1 MCVKRSTGK
10 SEHTKPYIQE
20 EKRKK
25 MNDELFDALVILE
38 KEKNIKSDVL
48 LDAIGKSLEQA
59 CRNNYNRQDLTNI
72 VVNLDQEKKSF
83 GICLAKEVTDTV
95 EDPMTQISLAD
106 AMMIDSGSQIGD
118 IVNVDINS
126 RAFGRIAVQNAKNVI
141 LQQIRE
147 AERKSLFADYYDKEN
162 KVVTGVVQR
171 FIGRNVAVNLGKV
184 DGILN
189 ESEMI
194 KGENYYPNQR
204 IKVYVLRVDNTPKG
218 PRILVSR
225 KHPNLV
231 RCLFEQEVAEVSDGT
246 VQIMAIARE
255 AGSRSKMAVLSKSE
269 NVDPVGACVGQN
281 GSRVAMVV
289 DELNGEKIDIVNW
302 DENPAYFIENALSPA
317 KVVTV
322 LVDEE
327 DRQAKVV
334 VPDYQ
339 LSLAIGRE
347 GQNARLTARL
357 TGYKIDIKS
366 ETQAIES
373 GELDEF
379 QEEYYNDGY
388 EELGEEYPEEYYDD
402 GEYSQDGVYYEDG
415 AYADDGVYYA
425 DEDAGTYYENA
436 DGDYAENPEA
446 YEEPVPGDDSG
457 N

>member
-1 MCVKRSTGK
+1 
-10 SEHTKPYIQE
+10 
-20 EKRKK
+20 

-48 LDAIGKSLEQA
+48 LEAIAKSLEQA
-59 CRNNYNRQDLTNI
+59 CRNNFNRQDLNNI
-72 VVNLDQEKKSF
+72 VVDLNQQKKSF
-83 GICLAKEVTDTV
+83 GIFLAKEVVETV
-95 EDPMTQISLAD
+95 EDNMTQISLAD
-106 AMMIDSGSQIGD
+106 AMMIDPSYQVGD
-118 IVNVDINS
+118 VINVDINS

-171 FIGRNVAVNLGKV
+171 FIGRNVAINLGKV

-204 IKVYVLRVDNTPKG
+204 IKVYVLHVDNTPKG

-231 RCLFEQEVAEVSDGT
+231 RCLFEQEVAEVADGT
-246 VQIMAIARE
+246 VQIMAIVRE
-255 AGSRSKMAVLSKSE
+255 AGSRSKMAVLSNSE

-327 DRQAKVV
+327 DKQAKVV

-357 TGYKIDIKS
+357 TGFKIDIKS

-388 EELGEEYPEEYYDD
+388 DENGEQYPEEYYDD
-402 GEYSQDGVYYEDG
+402 GQYSEDGVYYDDG
-415 AYADDGVYYA
+415 SYEDDGVYYDDA
-425 DEDAGTYYENA
+425 SYVDENQ
-436 DGDYAENPEA
+436 PE
-446 YEEPVPGDDSG
+446 
-457 N
+457 

>member
-1 MCVKRSTGK
+1 
-10 SEHTKPYIQE
+10 
-20 EKRKK
+20 

-48 LDAIGKSLEQA
+48 LEAIAKSLEQA
-59 CRNNYNRQDLTNI
+59 CRNNFNRQDLNNI
-72 VVNLDQEKKSF
+72 VVDLNQQKKSF
-83 GICLAKEVTDTV
+83 GIFLAKEVVETV
-95 EDPMTQISLAD
+95 EDNMTQISLAD
-106 AMMIDSGSQIGD
+106 AMMIDPSYQVGD
-118 IVNVDINS
+118 VINVDINS

-171 FIGRNVAVNLGKV
+171 FIGRNVAINLGKV

-204 IKVYVLRVDNTPKG
+204 IKVYVLHVDNTPKG

-231 RCLFEQEVAEVSDGT
+231 RCLFEQEVAEVADGT

-255 AGSRSKMAVLSKSE
+255 AGSRSKMAVLSNSE

-327 DRQAKVV
+327 DKQAKVV

-357 TGYKIDIKS
+357 TGFKIDIKS

-379 QEEYYNDGY
+379 QEEYYNEGY
-388 EELGEEYPEEYYDD
+388 DDEGGQYPEEYYDD
-402 GEYSQDGVYYEDG
+402 GQYSEDGVYYDDG
-415 AYADDGVYYA
+415 SYEDDGVYYDDA
-425 DEDAGTYYENA
+425 SYVDENQ
-436 DGDYAENPEA
+436 PE
-446 YEEPVPGDDSG
+446 
-457 N
+457 

>member
-1 MCVKRSTGK
+1 
-10 SEHTKPYIQE
+10 
-20 EKRKK
+20 
-25 MNDELFDALVILE
+25 MNDELFDALVLLE
-38 KEKNIKSDVL
+38 KEKNIKSEVL
-48 LDAIGKSLEQA
+48 LEAIAKSLEQA
-59 CRNNYNRQDLTNI
+59 CRNNFNRPDLTNI
-72 VVNLDQEKKSF
+72 VVDLDQKKKTF
-83 GICLAKEVTDTV
+83 GIFLAKEVTEAP
-95 EDPMTQISLAD
+95 EDSMTQISLAD
-106 AMMIDSGSQIGD
+106 ARMIDPKYEVGD
-118 IVNVDINS
+118 VINVDINS

-171 FIGRNVAVNLGKV
+171 FIGRNVAINLGKV

-204 IKVYVLRVDNTPKG
+204 IKVYVLHVDNTPKG

-231 RCLFEQEVAEVSDGT
+231 RCLFEQEVAEVADGT

-255 AGSRSKMAVLSKSE
+255 AGSRSKMAVLSNSE

-327 DRQAKVV
+327 DKQAKVV

-357 TGYKIDIKS
+357 TGFKIDIKS

-388 EELGEEYPEEYYDD
+388 EEDGMQYPDEYYDD
-402 GEYSQDGVYYEDG
+402 GEYSEDGVYYDDG
-415 AYADDGVYYA
+415 VYEDDGVYYA
-425 DEDAGTYYENA
+425 EEDPGTYVDDA
-436 DGDYAENPEA
+436 DETE
-446 YEEPVPGDDSG
+446 
-457 N
+457 

>member
-1 MCVKRSTGK
+1 
-10 SEHTKPYIQE
+10 
-20 EKRKK
+20 

-48 LDAIGKSLEQA
+48 LEAIAKSLEQA
-59 CRNNYNRQDLTNI
+59 CRNNFNRQDLNNI
-72 VVNLDQEKKSF
+72 VVDLNQQKKSF
-83 GICLAKEVTDTV
+83 GIFLAKEVVETV
-95 EDPMTQISLAD
+95 EDNMTQISLAD
-106 AMMIDSGSQIGD
+106 AMMIDPSYQVGD
-118 IVNVDINS
+118 VINVDINS

-171 FIGRNVAVNLGKV
+171 FIGRNVAINLGKV

-204 IKVYVLRVDNTPKG
+204 IKVYVLHVDNTPKG

-231 RCLFEQEVAEVSDGT
+231 RCLFEQEVAEVADGT

-255 AGSRSKMAVLSKSE
+255 AGSRSKMAVLSNSE

-327 DRQAKVV
+327 DKQAKVV

-357 TGYKIDIKS
+357 TGFKIDIKS

-373 GELDEF
+373 GELDVF

-388 EELGEEYPEEYYDD
+388 DENGEQYPEEYYDD
-402 GEYSQDGVYYEDG
+402 GQYSEDGVYYDDG
-415 AYADDGVYYA
+415 SYEDDGVYYDDA
-425 DEDAGTYYENA
+425 SYVDENQ
-436 DGDYAENPEA
+436 PE
-446 YEEPVPGDDSG
+446 
-457 N
+457 

>member
-1 MCVKRSTGK
+1 MV
-10 SEHTKPYIQE
+10 
-20 EKRKK
+20 
-25 MNDELFDALVILE
+25 
-38 KEKNIKSDVL
+38 
-48 LDAIGKSLEQA
+48 
-59 CRNNYNRQDLTNI
+59 DLN
-72 VVNLDQEKKSF
+72 QQKKSF
-83 GICLAKEVTDTV
+83 GIFLAKEVVETV
-95 EDPMTQISLAD
+95 EDSMTQISLAD
-106 AMMIDSGSQIGD
+106 AMMIDPSYQVGD
-118 IVNVDINS
+118 VVNVDINS

-171 FIGRNVAVNLGKV
+171 FIGRNVAINLGKV

-204 IKVYVLRVDNTPKG
+204 IKVYVLHVDNTPKG

-231 RCLFEQEVAEVSDGT
+231 RCLFEQEVAEVADGT

-255 AGSRSKMAVLSKSE
+255 AGSRSKMAVLSNSE

-327 DRQAKVV
+327 DKQAKVV

-357 TGYKIDIKS
+357 TGFKIDIKS

-379 QEEYYNDGY
+379 QEEYYNEGY
-388 EELGEEYPEEYYDD
+388 DENGEQYPEEYYDD
-402 GEYSQDGVYYEDG
+402 GQYSGEGVYYDDGSYAPEGGYYEEGAYYEDG
-415 AYADDGVYYA
+415 SFDDGSQT
-425 DEDAGTYYENA
+425 E
-436 DGDYAENPEA
+436 
-446 YEEPVPGDDSG
+446 
-457 N
+457 

>member
-1 MCVKRSTGK
+1 
-10 SEHTKPYIQE
+10 
-20 EKRKK
+20 
-25 MNDELFDALVILE
+25 MNDELFDALLILE

-48 LDAIGKSLEQA
+48 LEAIAKSLEQA
-59 CRNNYNRQDLTNI
+59 CRNNYNRQDLNNI
-72 VVNLDQEKKSF
+72 VVDLNQQKKSF
-83 GICLAKEVTDTV
+83 GIFLAKEVVETV
-95 EDPMTQISLAD
+95 EDSMTQISLAD
-106 AMMIDSGSQIGD
+106 AMMIDPSYQMGD
-118 IVNVDINS
+118 VVNVDINS

-171 FIGRNVAVNLGKV
+171 FIGRNVAINLGKV

-204 IKVYVLRVDNTPKG
+204 IKVYVLHVDNTPKG

-231 RCLFEQEVAEVSDGT
+231 RCLFEQEVAEVADGT

-255 AGSRSKMAVLSKSE
+255 AGSRSKMAVLSNSE

-327 DRQAKVV
+327 DKQAKVV

-357 TGYKIDIKS
+357 TGFKIDIKS

-388 EELGEEYPEEYYDD
+388 DENGEQYPEEYYDD
-402 GEYSQDGVYYEDG
+402 GQYSGEGVYYDDGSYAPEGGYYEEGAYYEDG
-415 AYADDGVYYA
+415 SFDDGSQT
-425 DEDAGTYYENA
+425 E
-436 DGDYAENPEA
+436 
-446 YEEPVPGDDSG
+446 
-457 N
+457 

>member
-1 MCVKRSTGK
+1 
-10 SEHTKPYIQE
+10 
-20 EKRKK
+20 
-25 MNDELFDALVILE
+25 MNDELFDALLILE

-48 LDAIGKSLEQA
+48 LEAIAKSLEQA
-59 CRNNYNRQDLTNI
+59 CRNNYNRQDLNNI
-72 VVNLDQEKKSF
+72 VVDLNQQKKSF
-83 GICLAKEVTDTV
+83 GIFLAKEVVETV
-95 EDPMTQISLAD
+95 EDSMTQISLAD
-106 AMMIDSGSQIGD
+106 AMMIDPSYQVGD
-118 IVNVDINS
+118 VVNVDINS

-171 FIGRNVAVNLGKV
+171 FIGRNVAINLGKV

-204 IKVYVLRVDNTPKG
+204 IKVYVLHVDNTPKG

-231 RCLFEQEVAEVSDGT
+231 RCLFEQEVAEVADGT

-255 AGSRSKMAVLSKSE
+255 AGSRSKMAVLSNSE

-327 DRQAKVV
+327 DKQAKVV

-357 TGYKIDIKS
+357 TGFKIDIKS

-379 QEEYYNDGY
+379 QEEYYNEGY
-388 EELGEEYPEEYYDD
+388 DENGEQYPEEYYDD
-402 GEYSQDGVYYEDG
+402 GQYSGEGVYYDDGSYDPEGGYYEEGAYYEDG
-415 AYADDGVYYA
+415 SFDDGSQT
-425 DEDAGTYYENA
+425 E
-436 DGDYAENPEA
+436 
-446 YEEPVPGDDSG
+446 
-457 N
+457 

>member
-1 MCVKRSTGK
+1 
-10 SEHTKPYIQE
+10 
-20 EKRKK
+20 

-38 KEKNIKSDVL
+38 KEKNIKSEVL
-48 LDAIGKSLEQA
+48 LEAIAKSLEQA
-59 CRNNYNRQDLTNI
+59 CRNNFNRPDLTNI
-72 VVNLDQEKKSF
+72 VVDLDQKKKSF
-83 GICLAKEVTDTV
+83 GIYLAKEVTEV
-95 EDPMTQISLAD
+95 PEDSMTQISLAD
-106 AMMIDSGSQIGD
+106 ARMIDSKYEVGD
-118 IVNVDINS
+118 VINVDINS

-171 FIGRNVAVNLGKV
+171 FIGRNVAINLGKV

-194 KGENYYPNQR
+194 KGENYFPNQR
-204 IKVYVLRVDNTPKG
+204 LKVYVLHVDNTPKG

-231 RCLFEQEVAEVSDGT
+231 RCLFEQEVAEVADGT

-255 AGSRSKMAVLSKSE
+255 AGSRSKMAVLSNSE

-327 DRQAKVV
+327 DKQAKVV

-357 TGYKIDIKS
+357 TGFKIDIKS

-379 QEEYYNDGY
+379 QEEYYSDSYDENAQQ
-388 EELGEEYPEEYYDD
+388 YPEEYYDD
-402 GEYSQDGVYYEDG
+402 GQYEEDGVYYDDG
-415 AYADDGVYYA
+415 QYEEDGVYYA
-425 DEDAGTYYENA
+425 DEETDEGYV
-436 DGDYAENPEA
+436 PPV
-446 YEEPVPGDDSG
+446 EE
-457 N
+457 

>member
-1 MCVKRSTGK
+1 
-10 SEHTKPYIQE
+10 
-20 EKRKK
+20 
-25 MNDELFDALVILE
+25 MNDELFDALLILE

-48 LDAIGKSLEQA
+48 LEAIGKSLEQA
-59 CRNNYNRQDLTNI
+59 CRNNFNRQDLNNI
-72 VVNLDQEKKSF
+72 VVDLDQQKKRF
-83 GICLAKEVTDTV
+83 GIFLAKEVVETV
-95 EDPMTQISLAD
+95 EDSMTQISLAD
-106 AMMIDSGSQIGD
+106 AMMIDPSYQIGD
-118 IVNVDINS
+118 VINVDINS

-171 FIGRNVAVNLGKV
+171 FIGRNVAINLGKV

-204 IKVYVLRVDNTPKG
+204 IKVYVLHVDNTPKG

-231 RCLFEQEVAEVSDGT
+231 RCLFEQEVAEVADGT

-255 AGSRSKMAVLSKSE
+255 AGSRSKMAVLSNSE

-327 DRQAKVV
+327 DKQAKVV

-357 TGYKIDIKS
+357 TGFKIDIKS

-379 QEEYYNDGY
+379 QEEYYNEGY
-388 EELGEEYPEEYYDD
+388 DENGEQYPEEYYDD
-402 GEYSQDGVYYEDG
+402 GQYSGEGVYYDDGSYAPEGGYYEEGAYYEDG
-415 AYADDGVYYA
+415 SFDDGSQT
-425 DEDAGTYYENA
+425 E
-436 DGDYAENPEA
+436 
-446 YEEPVPGDDSG
+446 
-457 N
+457 

>member
-1 MCVKRSTGK
+1 
-10 SEHTKPYIQE
+10 
-20 EKRKK
+20 
-25 MNDELFDALVILE
+25 MNDELFDALLILE

-48 LDAIGKSLEQA
+48 LEAIGKSLEQA
-59 CRNNYNRQDLTNI
+59 CRNNFNRQDLNNI
-72 VVNLDQEKKSF
+72 VVDLDQQKKRF
-83 GICLAKEVTDTV
+83 GIFLAKEVVETV
-95 EDPMTQISLAD
+95 EDSMTQISLAD
-106 AMMIDSGSQIGD
+106 AMMIDPSYQIGD
-118 IVNVDINS
+118 VINVDINS

-171 FIGRNVAVNLGKV
+171 FIGRNVAINLGKV

-204 IKVYVLRVDNTPKG
+204 IKVYVLHVDNTPKG

-231 RCLFEQEVAEVSDGT
+231 RCLFEQEVAEVADGT

-255 AGSRSKMAVLSKSE
+255 AGSRSKMAVLSNSE

-327 DRQAKVV
+327 DKQAKVV

-357 TGYKIDIKS
+357 TGFKIDIKS

-388 EELGEEYPEEYYDD
+388 DENAEQYPDEYYDD
-402 GEYSQDGVYYEDG
+402 GQYSDEGVYYDDGSYEDE
-415 AYADDGVYYA
+415 GVYY
-425 DEDAGTYYENA
+425 DDGSYEDANQ
-436 DGDYAENPEA
+436 PE
-446 YEEPVPGDDSG
+446 
-457 N
+457 

>member
-1 MCVKRSTGK
+1 
-10 SEHTKPYIQE
+10 
-20 EKRKK
+20 

-38 KEKNIKSDVL
+38 KEKNIKSEVL
-48 LDAIGKSLEQA
+48 LEAIAKSLEQA
-59 CRNNYNRQDLTNI
+59 CRNNFNRPDLTNI
-72 VVNLDQEKKSF
+72 VVDLDQKKKSF
-83 GICLAKEVTDTV
+83 GIFLAKEVTEV
-95 EDPMTQISLAD
+95 PEDSMTQISLAD
-106 AMMIDSGSQIGD
+106 ARMIDSKYEVGD
-118 IVNVDINS
+118 VINVDINS

-171 FIGRNVAVNLGKV
+171 FIGRNVAINLGKV

-194 KGENYYPNQR
+194 KGENYFPNQR
-204 IKVYVLRVDNTPKG
+204 LKVYVLHVDNTPKG

-231 RCLFEQEVAEVSDGT
+231 RCLFEQEVAEVADGT

-255 AGSRSKMAVLSKSE
+255 AGSRSKMAVLSNSE

-327 DRQAKVV
+327 DKQAKVV

-379 QEEYYNDGY
+379 QEEYYSDSYDENAQQ
-388 EELGEEYPEEYYDD
+388 YPEEYYDD
-402 GEYSQDGVYYEDG
+402 GQYEEDGVYYDDG
-415 AYADDGVYYA
+415 QYEEDGVYYA
-425 DEDAGTYYENA
+425 DEETDEGYV
-436 DGDYAENPEA
+436 PPV
-446 YEEPVPGDDSG
+446 EE
-457 N
+457 

>member
-1 MCVKRSTGK
+1 
-10 SEHTKPYIQE
+10 
-20 EKRKK
+20 

-38 KEKNIKSDVL
+38 KEKNIKSEVL
-48 LDAIGKSLEQA
+48 LEAIAKSLEQA
-59 CRNNYNRQDLTNI
+59 CRNNFNRPDLTNI
-72 VVNLDQEKKSF
+72 VVDLDQKKKSF
-83 GICLAKEVTDTV
+83 GIYLAKEVTEV
-95 EDPMTQISLAD
+95 PEDNMTQISLAD
-106 AMMIDSGSQIGD
+106 ARMIDSKYEVGD
-118 IVNVDINS
+118 VINVDINS

-171 FIGRNVAVNLGKV
+171 FIGRNVAINLGKV

-194 KGENYYPNQR
+194 KGENYFPNQR
-204 IKVYVLRVDNTPKG
+204 LKVYVLHVDNTPKG

-231 RCLFEQEVAEVSDGT
+231 RCLFEQEVAEVADGT

-255 AGSRSKMAVLSKSE
+255 AGSRSKMAVLSNSE

-327 DRQAKVV
+327 DKQAKVV

-357 TGYKIDIKS
+357 TGFKIDIKS

-379 QEEYYNDGY
+379 QEEYYSDSYDENAQQ
-388 EELGEEYPEEYYDD
+388 YPEEYYDD
-402 GEYSQDGVYYEDG
+402 GQYEEDGVYYDDG
-415 AYADDGVYYA
+415 QYEEDGVYYA
-425 DEDAGTYYENA
+425 DEETDEGYV
-436 DGDYAENPEA
+436 PPV
-446 YEEPVPGDDSG
+446 EE
-457 N
+457 